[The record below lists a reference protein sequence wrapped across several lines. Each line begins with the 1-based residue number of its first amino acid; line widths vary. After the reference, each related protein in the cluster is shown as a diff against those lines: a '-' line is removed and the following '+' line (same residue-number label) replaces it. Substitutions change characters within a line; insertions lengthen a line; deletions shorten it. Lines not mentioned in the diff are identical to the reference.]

1 MFLAEAFQPPHGK
14 PAIENGHLPM
24 SRVTIND
31 VARASG
37 TSKKTVS
44 RVLNSEP
51 NVRDTVR
58 DRVLAAM
65 AELNYRPLTS
75 ARSLATNRSFMI
87 GLLYDNLSPSYIM
100 EVQAGVLEAC
110 EAQHYSMMVQPLVST
125 APHLVEHVEEIL
137 SRHRPDGLILTPPI
151 TDHPQLLDHLRR
163 TGLPFASIAPHQ
175 PEHCIGVILREREA
189 AAAMVAHL
197 VSLGHR
203 RIAHI
208 IGDPKHGAG
217 IWRLAG
223 FRDGIK
229 HAGLK
234 EESRYMVQGRF
245 SFDSGVAATRRL
257 LALRQRPTAIFA
269 ADDDMAVGAIWA
281 ASEAGV
287 SVPRD
292 MSICGFDDTTIATQ
306 VWPPLTTVH
315 QPVREMGR
323 RATEELLLRVQ
334 GKGDARMV
342 ELGYEM
348 RIRASTAAA
357 P

>member
-1 MFLAEAFQPPHGK
+1 MT
-14 PAIENGHLPM
+14 
-24 SRVTIND
+24 RVTIDD

-58 DRVLAAM
+58 ERVLAAM

-87 GLLYDNLSPSYIM
+87 GLLYDNRSPSYIM
-100 EVQAGVLEAC
+100 EVQTGVLEAC
-110 EAQHYSMMVQPLVST
+110 EAQHYSMMVQPLVSS
-125 APHLVEHVEEIL
+125 APDFVERVEDIL

-163 TGLPFASIAPHQ
+163 IGLPFASIAPHH
-175 PEHCIGVILREREA
+175 PKDCIGVMLREREA
-189 AAAMVAHL
+189 AAAMVDHL

-208 IGDPKHGAG
+208 LGDPEHGAG
-217 IWRLAG
+217 VWRLAG
-223 FRDGIK
+223 FRDGLGR
-229 HAGLK
+229 AGL
-234 EESRYMVQGRF
+234 EEDPAYMVQGRF
-245 SFDSGVAATRRL
+245 SFESGVAAMRQL
-257 LALRQRPTAIFA
+257 LALPQRPTAIFA

-281 ASEAGV
+281 AAEAGV
-287 SVPRD
+287 AVPGD
-292 MSICGFDDTTIATQ
+292 VSICGFDDTTIATQ
-306 VWPPLTTVH
+306 VWPPLTTIH

-323 RATEELLLRVQ
+323 CATEELLLRVLD
-334 GKGDARMV
+334 KGAPRMV
-342 ELGYEM
+342 ELDYEM
-348 RIRASTAAA
+348 RIRASTAAPA
-357 P
+357 

>member
-1 MFLAEAFQPPHGK
+1 MA
-14 PAIENGHLPM
+14 
-24 SRVTIND
+24 RVTIND

-44 RVLNSEP
+44 RVLNNEP
-51 NVRDTVR
+51 NVRDAVR
-58 DRVLAAM
+58 DRVLSAV

-125 APHLVEHVEEIL
+125 APDFVERVEDIL

-151 TDHPQLLDHLRR
+151 TDHPQLLDYLR
-163 TGLPFASIAPHQ
+163 GNDLPFASIAPRH
-175 PEHCIGVILREREA
+175 PEECIGVMLREREA
-189 AAAMVAHL
+189 AAAMVEHL

-223 FRDGIK
+223 FRDGLK
-229 HAGLK
+229 RADLK
-234 EESRYMVQGRF
+234 ENPAYMAQGQF
-245 SFDSGVAATRRL
+245 SFDSGVAAMRRL
-257 LALRQRPTAIFA
+257 LALPLRPTAVFA

-281 ASEAGV
+281 AAEAGV

-292 MSICGFDDTTIATQ
+292 ISICGFDDTTIATQ
-306 VWPPLTTVH
+306 VWPLLTTVR

-323 RATEELLLRVQ
+323 RATEQLLLRVLD
-334 GKGDARMV
+334 KGGATMV
-342 ELGYEM
+342 ELDYEM
-348 RIRASTAAA
+348 RIRASTAA
-357 P
+357 PTS

>member
-1 MFLAEAFQPPHGK
+1 MAH
-14 PAIENGHLPM
+14 
-24 SRVTIND
+24 VTIND

-44 RVLNSEP
+44 RVLNNEP
-51 NVRDTVR
+51 NVRDSVR
-58 DRVLAAM
+58 ERVLSAV
-65 AELNYRPLTS
+65 AELNYRRLTS

-125 APHLVEHVEEIL
+125 APDFVGHVEDIL

-151 TDHPQLLDHLRR
+151 TDHPQLLECLRKND
-163 TGLPFASIAPHQ
+163 LPFASIAPLH
-175 PEHCIGVILREREA
+175 PKDCIGVMLREREA
-189 AAAMVAHL
+189 AAAMVEHL
-197 VSLGHR
+197 VTLGHR

-208 IGDPKHGAG
+208 IGDPKHGG
-217 IWRLAG
+217 GVWRLAG
-223 FRDGIK
+223 FRDGMK
-229 HAGLK
+229 RAGLK
-234 EESRYMVQGRF
+234 ENPKYMVQGRF
-245 SFDSGVAATRRL
+245 SFESGVAATRQL
-257 LALRQRPTAIFA
+257 LALKQRPTAIFA

-287 SVPRD
+287 SVPGD
-292 MSICGFDDTTIATQ
+292 ISICGFDDTTIATQ
-306 VWPPLTTVH
+306 VWPPLTTIH

-334 GKGDARMV
+334 EKGDARMV
-342 ELGYEM
+342 EVGYEM
-348 RIRASTAAA
+348 RIRASTAPA

>member
-1 MFLAEAFQPPHGK
+1 MA
-14 PAIENGHLPM
+14 N
-24 SRVTIND
+24 VTIND

-44 RVLNSEP
+44 RVLNNEP
-51 NVRDTVR
+51 NVRDSVR
-58 DRVLAAM
+58 ERVLSAV
-65 AELNYRPLTS
+65 AELNYRRLTS

-125 APHLVEHVEEIL
+125 ATDFVAHVEDIL

-151 TDHPQLLDHLRR
+151 TDHPQLLECLHKND
-163 TGLPFASIAPHQ
+163 LPFASIAPHH
-175 PEHCIGVILREREA
+175 PEGCIGVILREREA
-189 AAAMVAHL
+189 AAAMVEHL

-208 IGDPKHGAG
+208 LGDPKHGAG
-217 IWRLAG
+217 VWRLAG
-223 FRDGIK
+223 FRDGLK
-229 HAGLK
+229 RAGLK
-234 EESRYMVQGRF
+234 EDPAYMIQGRF
-245 SFDSGVAATRRL
+245 SFESGVAAVRQL
-257 LALRQRPTAIFA
+257 LALRPRPTAIFA

-287 SVPRD
+287 SVPGD
-292 MSICGFDDTTIATQ
+292 ISICGFDDTTIATQ
-306 VWPPLTTVH
+306 VWPPLTTIH

-334 GKGDARMV
+334 EKGAARMV
-342 ELGYEM
+342 EVGYEM
-348 RIRASTAAA
+348 RIRASTAPA